1 MPIENNFNWVYH
13 LPNDKPFLEGY
24 GMEWF
29 TKLEI
34 QNWSTSPALYMRRVG
49 PYGPEN
55 RVLMETFKQW
65 LRTHDLFTADCVIVA
80 AALDNPMQIKPV
92 DCRYDICFLCSES
105 VAKKFSAEIACKQ
118 LNGGRYAVFQI
129 KHTVEAIQK
138 AWNECFAYLLT
149 HDYRPNLQRPVLE
162 RYQKQMVDNY
172 LCELC
177 IPIQD

>member
-1 MPIENNFNWVYH
+1 MVWNGSQSLKFKTGARRLLFIC
-13 LPNDKPFLEGY
+13 
-24 GMEWF
+24 
-29 TKLEI
+29 
-34 QNWSTSPALYMRRVG
+34 RRVG

-129 KHTVEAIQK
+129 EHTVEAIQK

-162 RYQKQMVDNY
+162 RYQKQMVDNC